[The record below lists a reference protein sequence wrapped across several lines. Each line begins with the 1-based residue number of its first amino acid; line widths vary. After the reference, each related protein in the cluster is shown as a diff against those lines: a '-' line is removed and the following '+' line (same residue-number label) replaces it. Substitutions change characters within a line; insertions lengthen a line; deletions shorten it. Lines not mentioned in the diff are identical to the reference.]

1 MNLCQNNYEDATY
14 LTLAKLCVSSSCKYL
29 FVRRPLIITC
39 PADCGPWSHDA
50 CTHRNFERFL
60 DFINRRIDLGSYTR
74 GVGFWFYCY
83 VPWEWPNVPYRTLR
97 VRARCQRLVPRTV
110 DQLWEWHEEFR
121 IASKDFP
128 EAYYFEFDDVNIK
141 ISVID
146 FEASIASLKK
156 AIVHI
161 QSQIDQQHVLRL
173 NNVPCWPH
181 SPITK
186 PSSPPTK
193 PDLCPTFL
201 LEFHTSTINQ
211 VIGLWRAKEEQY
223 SVHHLFDIAESWLS
237 KDQVIEAG
245 DGCSTEGSRVFLT
258 LGRHGY
264 HDQQEI

>member
-1 MNLCQNNYEDATY
+1 MHITMNLCQNNYEDATY

-97 VRARCQRLVPRTV
+97 VRARCHRLVPRTV

-121 IASKDFP
+121 IASKDLYIGIKHSSP
-128 EAYYFEFDDVNIK
+128 GPSTLRHMHREYTDCESAAWYFEFDDVNIE

-156 AIVHI
+156 AVVHI
-161 QSQIDQQHVLRL
+161 QSQIDQQHVLRI

-201 LEFHTSTINQ
+201 LELHTSTINQ
-211 VIGLWRAKEEQY
+211 VIGPWRAKEEQY
-223 SVHHLFDIAESWLS
+223 GVHHLFDIAESWLF
-237 KDQVIEAG
+237 KD
-245 DGCSTEGSRVFLT
+245 
-258 LGRHGY
+258 
-264 HDQQEI
+264 